1 MGWRN
6 FSGFRLRGATWRVG
20 FAGGPAPKACGHV
33 LIGALR
39 FAQRH
44 PARGLGPGHQIGAFR
59 FAQRHPTRGL
69 RSRACWCASLRSTA
83 PYVGAWAGTTDRC
96 ASLRSTAPYG
106 AAGGRVRLA
115 ALGSILWSFQWV
127 WRNRVG
133 VRLIAGV
140 GHGLVEGVCVVQALE
155 LRVVQ
160 VVGLGGDACL
170 FAGFGEDEL
179 VRP

>member
-1 MGWRN
+1 MRSCSDRCASLCSAAPNVRAWAGTSDRCA
-6 FSGFRLRGATWRVG
+6 SLRST
-20 FAGGPAPKACGHV
+20 APYV
-33 LIGALR
+33 
-39 FAQRH
+39 
-44 PARGLGPGHQIGAFR
+44 
-59 FAQRHPTRGL
+59 GL
-69 RSRACWCASLRSTA
+69 RSRACWCASLRSA
-83 PYVGAWAGTTDRC
+83 AA
-96 ASLRSTAPYG
+96 YG

>member
-1 MGWRN
+1 MR
-6 FSGFRLRGATWRVG
+6 SCSDRCASLRSTAPYVGAW
-20 FAGGPAPKACGHV
+20 AGTTDRCASLRSTAPYV
-33 LIGALR
+33 
-39 FAQRH
+39 
-44 PARGLGPGHQIGAFR
+44 
-59 FAQRHPTRGL
+59 GL

-96 ASLRSTAPYG
+96 ASLRSAAPYG

-127 WRNRVG
+127 WRHRGG
-133 VRLIAGV
+133 VRLIAEV

>member
-1 MGWRN
+1 MRSCSDRCASLCSAAPYVRAW
-6 FSGFRLRGATWRVG
+6 
-20 FAGGPAPKACGHV
+20 AGTSD
-33 LIGALR
+33 R
-39 FAQRH
+39 R
-44 PARGLGPGHQIGAFR
+44 
-59 FAQRHPTRGL
+59 
-69 RSRACWCASLRSTA
+69 ASLRSTA
-83 PYVGAWAGTTDRC
+83 PYVGAWAGTSDRC